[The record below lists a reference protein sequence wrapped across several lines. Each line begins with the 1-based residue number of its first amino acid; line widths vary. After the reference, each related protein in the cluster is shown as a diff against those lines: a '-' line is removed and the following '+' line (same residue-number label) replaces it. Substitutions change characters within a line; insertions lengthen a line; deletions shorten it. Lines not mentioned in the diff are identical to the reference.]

1 MRERVSAINPT
12 QGILALPG
20 ELRRAR
26 AAAIGRLFCA
36 FPSRQI
42 HVLFRFAQPLTFTQ
56 FLGSLHFFDPQTCG
70 VTVVTQQHVAKGV
83 RTASG
88 AREERHGRWPGDGRG
103 GAGEPRLQ
111 RRQPGR
117 DRRGRR
123 HRPARGAREERRG
136 CGQKWAALALVRLA
150 DDDDIRTSIVEA
162 GAIDPLVALL
172 RSDAAKE
179 DYRQTGPHYGWRSSW
194 AAEVVSL
201 VNMATGPSWLDYPFL
216 SPDLRIYL

>member
-1 MRERVSAINPT
+1 MSRRECERQSHAI
-12 QGILALPG
+12 
-20 ELRRAR
+20 
-26 AAAIGRLFCA
+26 
-36 FPSRQI
+36 
-42 HVLFRFAQPLTFTQ
+42 
-56 FLGSLHFFDPQTCG
+56 
-70 VTVVTQQHVAKGV
+70 
-83 RTASG
+83 RTAIVEAGAIDPLVALVRSG
-88 AREERHGRWPGDGRG
+88 AAD
-103 GAGEPRLQ
+103 
-111 RRQPGR
+111 
-117 DRRGRR
+117 
-123 HRPARGAREERRG
+123 
-136 CGQKWAALALVRLA
+136 GQKWAALALVRLA